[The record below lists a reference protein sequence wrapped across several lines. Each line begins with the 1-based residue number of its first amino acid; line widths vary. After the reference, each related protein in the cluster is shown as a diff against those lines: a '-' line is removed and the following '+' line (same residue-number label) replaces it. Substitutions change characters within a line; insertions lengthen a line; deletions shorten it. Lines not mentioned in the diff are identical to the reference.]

1 MTTSTSSTELHPTAL
16 ELARGRNFA
25 AVTTIMPS
33 GRPQTQVVWVHTDG
47 EHLIINTEVHRQK
60 FLNLQRD
67 PTITVMIRDEENP
80 YRYAEVRG
88 EVVEKV
94 RGQEARDNID
104 ELSQK
109 YHDQDYPPDNIKTE
123 RVLLRIAA
131 RRQTIFE

>member
-1 MTTSTSSTELHPTAL
+1 VTTSTSSTEFHPSAL

-33 GRPQTQVVWVHTDG
+33 GLPQTHMIWVHTDG
-47 EHLIINTEVHRQK
+47 EHLILNTEVHRQK
-60 FLNLQRD
+60 FLNVERD
-67 PTITVMIRDEENP
+67 PRITVMIRDEENP

-104 ELSQK
+104 ELSRK
-109 YHDQDYPPDNIKTE
+109 YRDEDYPPDNIKTE
-123 RVLLRIAA
+123 RVMLRIAA